1 MRILIYLI
9 SSMLLFACCKKQ
21 SEMAVN
27 FNCKKTNIHNLEVIN
42 DVKKTFSVAYPKNW
56 KTNLYFD
63 ENQSSIFT
71 ADTTKQLTETVLLD
85 ISFINKEVNFND
97 SFKLQQEQESLS
109 KNLIQ
114 TTSKEIKLLNKPTYY
129 TISKGKKG
137 KFPYQICT
145 IFIKIKNH
153 NFILAKTEVYG
164 DDQINERMC
173 QGVNLIEK
181 IQIHH

>member
-1 MRILIYLI
+1 
-9 SSMLLFACCKKQ
+9 
-21 SEMAVN
+21 MAVN

-42 DVKKTFSVAYPKNW
+42 DVKNIFSVEFPKNW
-56 KTNLYFD
+56 KTNLFFD

-85 ISFINKEVNFND
+85 ISFINKEINFND

-129 TISKGKKG
+129 TISKGKKR
-137 KFPYQICT
+137 
-145 IFIKIKNH
+145 KIS
-153 NFILAKTEVYG
+153 LSDLY
-164 DDQINERMC
+164 D
-173 QGVNLIEK
+173 
-181 IQIHH
+181 IH